1 MFLNTGGIDGYL
13 PVVVVCLKADGTERE
28 TWVLETV
35 LVEQDA
41 ETVVRETNPGSFVE
55 LGKQNKKKQWSVM

>member
-13 PVVVVCLKADGTERE
+13 PVVVVVCLKADGTERE

-55 LGKQNKKKQWSVM
+55 LGKQITKRNRGQ